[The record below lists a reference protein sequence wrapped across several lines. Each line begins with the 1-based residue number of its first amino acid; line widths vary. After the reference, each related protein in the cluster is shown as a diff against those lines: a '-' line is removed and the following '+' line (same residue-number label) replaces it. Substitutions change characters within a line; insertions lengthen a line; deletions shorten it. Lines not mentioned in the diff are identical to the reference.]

1 MNKQE
6 LIRQLAADTGIDTSQ
21 VRVVLDS
28 LLRTTTA
35 VLQQGDKLMFQGFGA
50 FYPVQQTERPGRN
63 PKTGEPKTVPS
74 RRTAKFRPGIAFL
87 KDLNKDKIE

>member
-1 MNKQE
+1 MR
-6 LIRQLAADTGIDTSQ
+6 L
-21 VRVVLDS
+21 
-28 LLRTTTA
+28 
-35 VLQQGDKLMFQGFGA
+35 FQGFGA